1 MLVLEQQHTNKS
13 GGERLSLFINLGG
26 YMNYRDYDCIV
37 DSNDIRQCI
46 EEIEVG
52 DLGEH
57 IYYGPQA
64 EVMEK
69 EASFI
74 ESGGEWITY
83 IPQVDIIRK

>member
-1 MLVLEQQHTNKS
+1 MNNNLNTNVSALRNSNLYIRNFFYKNVPDVS
-13 GGERLSLFINLGG
+13 YLFAWN
-26 YMNYRDYDCIV
+26 
-37 DSNDIRQCI
+37 
-46 EEIEVG
+46 
-52 DLGEH
+52 H
-57 IYYGPQA
+57 KA